1 MTNLKNLNI
10 FFEEG
15 KTENFNEDRILI
27 DVSHC
32 IGITS
37 KDPQTIEYIKNNFNG
52 DLISSKTLTSLEVI
66 ENLKSISIHKNIFK
80 ELKKYLSNVDGVLIH
95 IQKDGLI
102 FEIFGNIGHDIIKYH
117 KITCYNVFTNNGNF
131 KLGIGARYFKE
142 IIKFF
147 IKEKEDIMYLK
158 YSEEENHPMF
168 FSLNKDTHIV
178 LSGYDKTLLLEKSL
192 II

>member
-1 MTNLKNLNI
+1 MSNLKNLNI

-15 KTENFNEDRILI
+15 KTENFNEDKILI
-27 DVSHC
+27 GISHC

-37 KDPQTIEYIKNNFNG
+37 KNPQTIEYIKNNFNG
-52 DLISSKTLTSLEVI
+52 ELVSNKNTPLEVI

-102 FEIFGNIGHDIIKYH
+102 FEIFGNIEHDIIKYH

-131 KLGIGARYFKE
+131 KLGISARCFKE

-147 IKEKEDIMYLK
+147 IEEKEDIMYLK
-158 YSEEENHPMF
+158 YSEEENYPMF
-168 FSLNKDTHIV
+168 FPLNKDTHIV
-178 LSGYDKTLLLEKSL
+178 LAGYDKTLLLEKSL

>member
-15 KTENFNEDRILI
+15 KTENFNEDKILI

-37 KDPQTIEYIKNNFNG
+37 KDPQTIKYIKNNFNG
-52 DLISSKTLTSLEVI
+52 DLISSKKLTSLEI

-80 ELKKYLSNVDGVLIH
+80 ELKKYLSNDVDGVLIH

-102 FEIFGNIGHDIIKYH
+102 FEIFEDINHDIIKYH

-131 KLGIGARYFKE
+131 KLGIGAKYFKK

-147 IKEKEDIMYLK
+147 IEEKEDIMYLK
-158 YSEEENHPMF
+158 YW
-168 FSLNKDTHIV
+168 K
-178 LSGYDKTLLLEKSL
+178 KS
-192 II
+192 

>member
-1 MTNLKNLNI
+1 MSNLKNLNI

-15 KTENFNEDRILI
+15 KTENFNEDKILI
-27 DVSHC
+27 NISRC

-37 KDPQTIEYIKNNFNG
+37 KEPQTIEYIKNNFNG
-52 DLISSKTLTSLEVI
+52 ELVSSKKTPLEVI

-102 FEIFGNIGHDIIKYH
+102 FEIFGNIDHDIIKYH
-117 KITCYNVFTNNGNF
+117 KIICYNVFTNNGNF
-131 KLGIGARYFKE
+131 KLGINARYFKE

-147 IKEKEDIMYLK
+147 IEEKEDIMYLK
-158 YSEEENHPMF
+158 YSEEENYPMF
-168 FSLNKDTHIV
+168 FPLNKDTHIV
-178 LSGYDKTLLLEKSL
+178 LAGYDKTLLLEKSL

>member
-15 KTENFNEDRILI
+15 KTENFNKDKILI
-27 DVSHC
+27 GVSHC

-37 KDPQTIEYIKNNFNG
+37 KNPKTIEYIKNNFNG
-52 DLISSKTLTSLEVI
+52 GLVSNKNTPLEVI

-147 IKEKEDIMYLK
+147 IKEKKDIMYLK
-158 YSEEENHPMF
+158 YSEKENHPMF

-178 LSGYDKTLLLEKSL
+178 LAGYDKTLLLEKSL